1 MDKDKQIYPLTARIL
16 RPLRWEM
23 NCIQVEIKGERSSFM
38 KVAGIIAEYNPFHKG
53 HQYHI
58 EETRKKTGA
67 DYVVVVMSGDYVQR
81 ENQQLQI
88 NICEPGWRFL
98 AEQT

>member
-1 MDKDKQIYPLTARIL
+1 
-16 RPLRWEM
+16 
-23 NCIQVEIKGERSSFM
+23 M

-58 EETRKKTGA
+58 EETRKKTGV

-81 ENQQLQI
+81 GEPAIADKYMTQANRLWAEIYQIIRENCTSEYTGASPQDDVMERLLRARK
-88 NICEPGWRFL
+88 GR
-98 AEQT
+98 

>member
-1 MDKDKQIYPLTARIL
+1 
-16 RPLRWEM
+16 
-23 NCIQVEIKGERSSFM
+23 M

-58 EETRKKTGA
+58 EETRKKAGA

-81 ENQQLQI
+81 GEPAIADKYMRTRMALSGGADLIIEMPAIYATASAEYLRQQGLGFLI
-88 NICEPGWRFL
+88 N
-98 AEQT
+98 

>member
-1 MDKDKQIYPLTARIL
+1 
-16 RPLRWEM
+16 
-23 NCIQVEIKGERSSFM
+23 M

-67 DYVVVVMSGDYVQR
+67 DGVVVVMSGDYVQR
-81 ENQQLQI
+81 GEPAIADKYMLNPDGAFWRSRLDQI
-88 NICEPGWRFL
+88 
-98 AEQT
+98 